1 MQLYETWWFW
11 VLAGTAAMLFGT
23 AGFLLV
29 LRYSRKKGTL
39 PRRLTEMT
47 VHTVS
52 SISQFEGIES

>member
-1 MQLYETWWFW
+1 
-11 VLAGTAAMLFGT
+11 MLFGT